1 MKSPEYVELT
11 SPQIRNK
18 RLAKLS
24 NPNPSPSQD
33 NISDSAQSSAHTS
46 PSQSPLSAHPPSG
59 FYSGSPS
66 SLHTPQQSE
75 GKRIKITPVAQ
86 TPERTRSNPPSA
98 PGTPPPQ
105 KIESIE
111 TFEDRTLSAVFK
123 VTLKDDGR
131 QDIHGKRT
139 FLPGLRS
146 ELEGEGQDLRIQVS
160 VLDQALLEAASNA
173 EKNRPLD
180 YLLPCWKRITRLS
193 NGFRRAGNDDPK
205 YQILCEARRLC
216 MSYCIFA
223 ITMPEM
229 FGYVSLEYEA
239 STGCT
244 DWFIEAMALGN
255 HWPHT
260 YSWTPKRTVVLTSI
274 L

>member
-1 MKSPEYVELT
+1 MPPEYVELT
-11 SPQIRNK
+11 SHKIRNK

-33 NISDSAQSSAHTS
+33 NTSDSAQSSAHTS
-46 PSQSPLSAHPPSG
+46 PAQSPLSAHPQSG
-59 FYSGSPS
+59 FFSGSQS
-66 SLHTPQQSE
+66 SQTPQQSE

-123 VTLKDDGR
+123 ITLKDDGR

-173 EKNRPLD
+173 ERNRPLD

-193 NGFRRAGNDDPK
+193 NGFRKTSDDDPK
-205 YQILCEARRLC
+205 YQILSEARRLC

-229 FGYVSLEYEA
+229 FGYVCLTYGS
-239 STGCT
+239 
-244 DWFIEAMALGN
+244 F
-255 HWPHT
+255 HWM
-260 YSWTPKRTVVLTSI
+260 Y
-274 L
+274 